1 MDKPILYRKRI
12 IPEET
17 VKLDKDEI
25 LHMDEDH
32 IVTRWNAIK
41 PKKVLHH
48 GCSCY
53 FLKEGFKVSKF
64 YRQDGSLIYW
74 YCDII
79 EYTYDPKENT
89 YVFTDL
95 LADVLIFPDG
105 RVEVIDVEAIADALA
120 DGKPLP
126 VRDQT
131 QTMTLKDRQVIAFE
145 GEPTVHPF
153 TISVRVKGAD
163 AGRLLKLTVRG
174 GRNTGYVGINEE
186 GKAYYKAPTLS
197 ADSVVCSRS
206 VTDGDWHTITLTH
219 YYAQRRT
226 LLYVDHVSVEAPA
239 TTVLLIGVKVGDED
253 SAVERQLSELFFWRS
268 ALSPEEVAAHVQ
280 GKLLKSSLE
289 LYVPTGDELDNLAQ
303 SKNVVHLVD
312 GNLSAVPSLPAQE
325 ASTASLYTI
334 EGRRM
339 DSARSLPRGIYVID
353 GRKLVRP

>member
-105 RVEVIDVEAIADALA
+105 RVEVIDVGEIADALA
-120 DGKPLP
+120 DGNL
-126 VRDQT
+126 
-131 QTMTLKDRQVIAFE
+131 
-145 GEPTVHPF
+145 
-153 TISVRVKGAD
+153 
-163 AGRLLKLTVRG
+163 
-174 GRNTGYVGINEE
+174 
-186 GKAYYKAPTLS
+186 
-197 ADSVVCSRS
+197 
-206 VTDGDWHTITLTH
+206 
-219 YYAQRRT
+219 
-226 LLYVDHVSVEAPA
+226 SVEQMIPA
-239 TTVLLIGVKVGDED
+239 L
-253 SAVERQLSELFFWRS
+253 
-268 ALSPEEVAAHVQ
+268 
-280 GKLLKSSLE
+280 
-289 LYVPTGDELDNLAQ
+289 
-303 SKNVVHLVD
+303 
-312 GNLSAVPSLPAQE
+312 
-325 ASTASLYTI
+325 
-334 EGRRM
+334 
-339 DSARSLPRGIYVID
+339 RSLDDLLGRIYSGSFSDIQEMINRIED
-353 GRKLVRP
+353 GKEP

>member
-105 RVEVIDVEAIADALA
+105 HVEVIDVGEIADALA
-120 DGKPLP
+120 DGNL
-126 VRDQT
+126 
-131 QTMTLKDRQVIAFE
+131 
-145 GEPTVHPF
+145 
-153 TISVRVKGAD
+153 
-163 AGRLLKLTVRG
+163 
-174 GRNTGYVGINEE
+174 
-186 GKAYYKAPTLS
+186 
-197 ADSVVCSRS
+197 
-206 VTDGDWHTITLTH
+206 
-219 YYAQRRT
+219 
-226 LLYVDHVSVEAPA
+226 SVEQMIPA
-239 TTVLLIGVKVGDED
+239 L
-253 SAVERQLSELFFWRS
+253 
-268 ALSPEEVAAHVQ
+268 
-280 GKLLKSSLE
+280 
-289 LYVPTGDELDNLAQ
+289 
-303 SKNVVHLVD
+303 
-312 GNLSAVPSLPAQE
+312 
-325 ASTASLYTI
+325 
-334 EGRRM
+334 
-339 DSARSLPRGIYVID
+339 RSLDDLLGRIYSGSFSDIQEMINRIED
-353 GRKLVRP
+353 GKEP